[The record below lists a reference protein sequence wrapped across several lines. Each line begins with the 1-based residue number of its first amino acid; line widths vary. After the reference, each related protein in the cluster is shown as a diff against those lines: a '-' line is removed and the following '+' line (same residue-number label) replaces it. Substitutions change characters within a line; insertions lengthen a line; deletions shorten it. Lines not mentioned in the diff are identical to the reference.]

1 MEKNPWRGDFPQM
14 ETDAVFIDNAAS
26 SLKPRTVIDA
36 VDRYYRDL
44 SANVH
49 RGVYFQSYEATRLYE
64 ETREKIAAFIH
75 AEPDE
80 IVYTRGATAA
90 LNLVAS
96 SYGMS
101 HLEEGDEI
109 IVSELEH
116 HSSVLPWQ
124 HVALVKK
131 AHLIYVPLDEQHRI
145 TVEGFRSVLSE
156 RTKVVAL
163 TLVSNVMGYVT
174 PMAEIIALAHAQGA
188 VVVVDAAQAVQ
199 HLRLD
204 VKTLA
209 ADFLAFSGHKMLG
222 PTGIGVLYGQRKWLD
237 SMDPVEFG
245 GDMIDIVE
253 KNVSTWKDAPYKFE
267 SGTMPIASVLGLGAA
282 IDYWNAT
289 DLEKMEDHTRRVRQ
303 YVATQLKKIP
313 GVTIYN
319 PSSESGIIAF
329 NLDGVHPHDAS
340 TFFAEKKDCLRA
352 GHHCA
357 QLLIK
362 RLGIEACLR
371 ASFLF
376 YNTYADGDRFLET
389 VKEAV
394 RFFRNMGF

>member
-14 ETDAVFIDNAAS
+14 DADSVFLDNAAS
-26 SLKPRTVIDA
+26 SLKPHSVIDA
-36 VDRYYRDL
+36 VDRYYREL

-64 ETREKIAAFIH
+64 ETREKVAGFIH
-75 AEPDE
+75 ADPEE

-90 LNLVAS
+90 LNLVAA
-96 SYGMS
+96 SYGME
-101 HLEEGDEI
+101 HVGEGDEI

-124 HVALVKK
+124 HVASVKK
-131 AHLIYVPLDEQHRI
+131 AHLVYVPLDDQHRI
-145 TVEGFRSVLSE
+145 TVDAFRSVLSE

-174 PMAEIIALAHAQGA
+174 PMAEIIALAHAKGA

-199 HLRLD
+199 HMRIDVKDLD
-204 VKTLA
+204 V
-209 ADFLAFSGHKMLG
+209 DFLAFSGHKMLG
-222 PTGIGVLYGQRKWLD
+222 PTGIGILYGRRKWLD
-237 SMDPVEFG
+237 VMDPVEYG

-253 KNVSTWKDAPYKFE
+253 KYVSTWKDSPYKFE
-267 SGTMPIASVLGLGAA
+267 AGTMPIASVIGLGAA
-282 IDYWNAT
+282 IDYWNAS
-289 DLEKMEDHTRRVRQ
+289 DLDKMEDHTRRVRQ
-303 YVATQLKKIP
+303 YVFTQMKKIP

-319 PSSESGIIAF
+319 PSAESGIIAF

-340 TFFAEKKDCLRA
+340 TFFAERKVCLRA

-362 RLGIEACLR
+362 RLGIDACLR
-371 ASFLF
+371 ASFFF
-376 YNTYADGDRFLET
+376 YNTFADGDRFVET
-389 VKEAV
+389 IKEAI
-394 RFFRNMGF
+394 RFFRNIGF